1 MKGSSW
7 IQSVC
12 TAIAPA
18 ATEARRLSAVAPSW
32 FVQSTESS
40 RRGSCA
46 WRNARSRPNP
56 PVVST
61 TALFALMATGV
72 PLSTS
77 LPLGLSCTIAPI
89 TRPFASFT
97 SSVSMRFVSTS
108 TPSPFSFSAK
118 GPVTFAPPPSP
129 CAMERMTVWPPYG

>member
-1 MKGSSW
+1 M
-7 IQSVC
+7 
-12 TAIAPA
+12 
-18 ATEARRLSAVAPSW
+18 
-32 FVQSTESS
+32 
-40 RRGSCA
+40 
-46 WRNARSRPNP
+46 
-56 PVVST
+56 
-61 TALFALMATGV
+61 
-72 PLSTS
+72 
-77 LPLGLSCTIAPI
+77 API